1 LFFLKGKF
9 KAMKKVSRKVV
20 VALENI
26 SRAFGADKPQTEKR
40 TPRDFREPPFYFD
53 PDYTRE
59 HLENERW
66 WQENKGLFYAP
77 ARLSL
82 PGWCYFVLLAICK
95 CIRRCL

>member
-1 LFFLKGKF
+1 M
-9 KAMKKVSRKVV
+9 AKVSRKVV

-40 TPRDFREPPFYFD
+40 TPRDFREPQFYFD

-66 WQENKGLFYAP
+66 WQENKGLF
-77 ARLSL
+77 
-82 PGWCYFVLLAICK
+82 
-95 CIRRCL
+95 